1 MQRLEVWECEQWV
14 AGTELGDQRAE
25 QWVHGGGC
33 MWEMPPCVRQPW
45 QWKQYLETGAG
56 ILGMQLIQ

>member
-14 AGTELGDQRAE
+14 AGTELRAE
-25 QWVHGGGC
+25 QWAHLGGG
-33 MWEMPPCVRQPW
+33 MWETRPRVRQPW

-56 ILGMQLIQ
+56 ILGMQLTR